1 MQNLEGHGVVVIIKQ
16 GDKILLLKDSRELM
30 LGYWGPPHGRC
41 EPTDNSE
48 EETVVREVMEETN
61 LKVKPIKKL
70 WTTEAD
76 TKIKTVSFWEAD
88 LVGGEIKIDPSESS
102 EYGWFT
108 VDEALKLKL
117 YPGTKNFL
125 ELVKDGYG
133 IEWA

>member
-1 MQNLEGHGVVVIIKQ
+1 MQNLEGYGVVVIIKQ
-16 GDKILLLKDSRELM
+16 EDKILLLKDSRDLM

-61 LKVKPIKKL
+61 LRVKPIKKL

-76 TKIKTVSFWEAD
+76 TKIKTVSFWEAE
-88 LVGGEIKIDPSESS
+88 LTGGEIKIDPSESS

-108 VDEALKLKL
+108 ADEALKLKL
-117 YPGTKNFL
+117 YPGTKKFL
-125 ELVKDGYG
+125 ELVKNGYG
-133 IEWA
+133 LKWA

>member
-16 GDKILLLKDSRELM
+16 DDKILFLKDSRKLM

-41 EPTDNSE
+41 EPTDSSE

-61 LKVKPIKKL
+61 LRVKPVKKL

-76 TKIKTVSFWEAD
+76 TKIKTVSFWEAELND
-88 LVGGEIKIDPSESS
+88 GEIKIDPAENS

-108 VDEALKLKL
+108 VDEALNLKL
-117 YPGTKNFL
+117 YPGTKKFL
-125 ELVKDGYG
+125 KLVKNGYKV
-133 IEWA
+133 